1 MVVKRSERLVSK
13 EIVEFL
19 KVLQCSV
26 YSTEQGY
33 RKDRGGTRMTPGLAD
48 LVVFGPVGS
57 QLPLFFIEVKAPRA
71 KKKLR
76 DSQAVFK
83 EECRLRDV
91 PYLCAEDVREVF
103 DWLVEWGVITAKREG
118 E

>member
-19 KVLQCSV
+19 KVLGCAV

-33 RKDRGGTRMTPGLAD
+33 RKSRGGTRMTPGLAD
-48 LVVFGPVGS
+48 LVVFGPVDS

-76 DSQAVFK
+76 DSQAQFA
-83 EECRLRDV
+83 EECRLRDI
-91 PYLCAEDVREVF
+91 PWLCAEDVREVF